1 MCDPKR
7 KKFQGTGTTTTVIT
21 TTTTRAP
28 PPPEYSCDDCGGSK
42 YDFRCWEGDI
52 DDPFGG
58 LGCIFVV
65 YRNAELA
72 TMAKMEQNRII
83 IRMFTA
89 SRFRINQE
97 ERPRQFLPLQE
108 LSHLQVSLIGFHK
121 VKFCL

>member
-58 LGCIFVV
+58 LGCNLCGLPKCRACYDGEDGTKPDNNPYV
-65 YRNAELA
+65 YCFQIPDQPGGTTTTVSSTTR
-72 TMAKMEQNRII
+72 TFTSTSKFNR
-83 IRMFTA
+83 
-89 SRFRINQE
+89 
-97 ERPRQFLPLQE
+97 
-108 LSHLQVSLIGFHK
+108 LS
-121 VKFCL
+121 